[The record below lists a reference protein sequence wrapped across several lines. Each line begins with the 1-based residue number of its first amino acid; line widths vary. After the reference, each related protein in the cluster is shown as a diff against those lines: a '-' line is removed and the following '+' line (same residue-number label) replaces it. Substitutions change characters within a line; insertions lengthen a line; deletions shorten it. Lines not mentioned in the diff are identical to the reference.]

1 MSSTLTIFILYNA
14 SASLWG
20 KIGYGVRRLS
30 AVSDGPSACAALEL
44 THGGLKSE
52 EKPEWK
58 AIKNQIP
65 AKVEQL
71 FHDELPVDVSYFL
84 MASLPCMFAESPLA
98 A

>member
-1 MSSTLTIFILYNA
+1 MSSTLTIYVLYNA

-20 KIGYGVRRLS
+20 KISFGVRRLS
-30 AVSDGPSACAALEL
+30 AVADGPSACGALDL

-58 AIKNQIP
+58 DIKKRVP

-71 FHDELPVDVSYFL
+71 FQDELPLEVSAIFMIKNFL
-84 MASLPCMFAESPLA
+84 FVC
-98 A
+98 